1 MSGLLSA
8 KLHRRNNCGRLK
20 SGPKPSALY
29 FARSACTEHWRSD
42 PAMASM
48 TQRSEMEPLLSGNSA
63 DLAEIGVGDAAEV
76 HVHVTFRSI
85 YFRVVTREDTTLE
98 ILKNVSGHCLPG
110 RVLSIMGPSGAG
122 KTTLVGVRGHHLIV
136 H

>member
-1 MSGLLSA
+1 
-8 KLHRRNNCGRLK
+8 
-20 SGPKPSALY
+20 
-29 FARSACTEHWRSD
+29 
-42 PAMASM
+42 M
-48 TQRSEMEPLLSGNSA
+48 TQRAEMEPLLSGDSA
-63 DLAEIGVGDAAEV
+63 DLAEIGVGDAADV

-122 KTTLVGVRGHHLIV
+122 KTTLVGVRGHRLIV
-136 H
+136 HRWRCSPCGFGPRAFDSSNYYPTAFRLAEVAP